1 MEHQFRVIP
10 QQAREGLVCQM
21 SVTELMLVVIQLTPE
36 RQGDTHQAIDSIQA
50 AVGNTAD
57 LKKEDLFSVVA
68 ECWALKSKVPFA
80 DFWNAVTN
88 GRYSEEIFADR
99 AERQEFLDAIDR
111 NETSG
116 RVIDVVVGRISK

>member
-1 MEHQFRVIP
+1 MDNQFRVIP
-10 QQAREGLVCQM
+10 ERARDGLVCQIPL
-21 SVTELMLVVIQLTPE
+21 SSLVGLVLQLTPG

-99 AERQEFLDAIDR
+99 VERQEFLDAIAR

-116 RVIDVVVGRISK
+116 RVIDVVVERISK

>member
-21 SVTELMLVVIQLTPE
+21 STAELMLVVIQLTPD
-36 RQGDTHQAIDSIQA
+36 RQGDIRQAIDSIQA
-50 AVGNTAD
+50 AVGKTAD
-57 LKKEDLFSVVA
+57 LKREDLFSVVA

-99 AERQEFLDAIDR
+99 VERQEFLDAIDR

-116 RVIDVVVGRISK
+116 RAIDVVAGRICK